1 MKAIRLSVFSSKCRL
16 DKFTNQRPSLNNP
29 KKLFEEFKK
38 RGPFHYLQFCYWKL
52 GDLKQAVKS
61 AFTFLVA
68 NPGDEDTLNNL
79 HFYMEQPGFEREM
92 LIDEWQYRHE
102 VYFKNSHTKL
112 FYFTSY
118 SKSG

>member
-1 MKAIRLSVFSSKCRL
+1 
-16 DKFTNQRPSLNNP
+16 
-29 KKLFEEFKK
+29 
-38 RGPFHYLQFCYWKL
+38 
-52 GDLKQAVKS
+52 
-61 AFTFLVA
+61 LVA